1 MRTRILVA
9 TLMVVAAAALPGCT
23 TKVVTAGPT
32 ADTIVVNGVGTA
44 LSKPDR
50 ASVEFGVSA
59 TDADPRKAMADVSAA
74 SAKLTAGLK
83 AAGIAEKALQTGG
96 VQLQPQYNY
105 RKTPAKL
112 TGYQA
117 SVNVVAKTENVDEVG
132 DVIIA
137 GTQAGATTVG
147 GVTFDLS
154 EDNPARYS
162 ASANAV
168 TDARKRAEAMAKAAG
183 RSVGQ
188 VVSMGQPEALQSSE
202 LLRYPNTHG
211 MFAAAAPRLDIQP
224 GQLTAGETVSVTFA
238 LK

>member
-1 MRTRILVA
+1 MHTK
-9 TLMVVAAAALPGCT
+9 TLAAALLVAAVALVGCTT

-32 ADTIVVNGVGTA
+32 ADTIAVNGVGTA

-59 TDADPRKAMADVSAA
+59 TDSDPRKAMAGVSTA

-83 AAGIAEKALQTGG
+83 AAGIAEKDLQTGG

-105 RKTPAKL
+105 RATPAKL

-117 SVNVVAKTENVDEVG
+117 SVNVVAKTENVDKVG
-132 DVIIA
+132 DVIVA
-137 GTQAGATTVG
+137 GTEAGATTVG
-147 GVTFDLS
+147 GVSFDLS

-168 TDARKRAEAMAKAAG
+168 ADARKRAEAMAKAAG
-183 RSVGQ
+183 RSLGE
-188 VVSMGQPEALQSSE
+188 VVSMGQPQQVQSPVAY
-202 LLRYPNTHG
+202 RAIG
-211 MFAAAAPRLDIQP
+211 AAYSADAARLEVQP
-224 GQLTAGETVSVTFA
+224 GQLTAGETVNVTFA